1 MQKTSIVEEVLEK
14 IFKTCL
20 DEKFYIVEVTPS

>member
-1 MQKTSIVEEVLEK
+1 MQKMSNVVEIQEK

-20 DEKFYIVEVTPS
+20 DEKFYILKVTPG

>member
-1 MQKTSIVEEVLEK
+1 MQKTSIIEEVLEK

-20 DEKFYIVEVTPS
+20 DEKFYILEVTPS